1 MVNIQP
7 YTDDFKEQMVIVWEK
22 SVRSTHGFLSNEDL
36 NIYKNIVSS
45 IDFNAFSV
53 FCLIRDEQV
62 IGFIGVA
69 ESKIEMLFLLPEFI
83 GKGFGKL
90 LIDFAITELKA
101 DKVDVNEQN
110 FEALNFYLKCGFVQY
125 NRTDKDDLG
134 KPYPLLNLKLEKI

>member
-36 NIYKNIVSS
+36 NIYKNIVLS

-53 FCLIRDEQV
+53 FCLITDEQV

-69 ESKIEMLFLLPEFI
+69 ESKIEMLFLLPEYI
-83 GKGFGKL
+83 GKGFGRL
-90 LIDFAITELKA
+90 LIDFGITELKA

-110 FEALNFYLKCGFVQY
+110 FEALNFYLKCGFIQY